1 MLTAFAVPPER
12 CAWSFLRGAAAW
24 RKSKRLRSADVHK
37 AGLSLP
43 HADPLGTKKAVAAHT
58 YGYSFF
64 V

>member
-24 RKSKRLRSADVHK
+24 RKSKRLRAADVHK

-43 HADPLGTKKAVAAHT
+43 HAEWRTKKAVAAHT